1 MKKQIVIFVPLIV
14 LAIIFGVFL
23 FSYRPQ
29 GNTVDPKIEE
39 KRERTDRVTQTV
51 TETSEPRKDPEDT
64 TPAEIPEQ
72 VEREIIEQPQAL
84 HALEPVK
91 EIEKN
96 PPAPEEPADP
106 VAAAWARL
114 EYITQNPQQWG
125 QFSLQATELIAQLTP
140 TWRTRTKGETEE
152 AIVLLEEL
160 GKLQDPRSTEIFVN
174 YLNESGLWVRYV
186 ESALIAI
193 GPPSVP
199 LLVPLLDENG
209 SFSNSF
215 KRKRAVKLLGIIGS
229 EYQEEL
235 GGAVEYIFLPKLE
248 ELTMLNPD
256 YYGVREVASEAIFRL
271 SSHEQDNTV
280 ASQIEGKQEGT
291 DRVTATAAETSEQS
305 QIPHAPEP
313 VEKDEENPPAPEEP
327 ADPVAAAWAHL
338 EYITQNPQQWGELSP
353 EATELMAQLTP
364 TWVMRTEGEGERAI
378 ELLDQ
383 LTKFRDP
390 RSPEIFVN
398 YIRAGTFGRP
408 MEAALIEIGPPSV
421 PPLISLLRVNAG
433 FLRRRIGAELLGIVG
448 SEYQQELG
456 GAVEYVILPKLEK
469 LATSDPNPKVREVA
483 GEAISRFSYLPQDNA
498 AETPEAVEREISEI
512 IEHPQAL
519 HTPEPLEEDEKSP
532 PASEE
537 LSDPVAAV
545 WARLE
550 YISQNPQQWGELSPE
565 ATELI
570 AQLIPT
576 RTISTEAEME
586 EVIGLLEKLGE
597 LQDPRSAEIF
607 INYFLKSGLWGKP
620 MKEAL
625 IEIGPPSVPP
635 LIPLLDADRFLGR
648 LIAVKLLGII
658 GSEHHHELGSAVE
671 YIILPKLKKLVT
683 SDPNPRVRRYASV
696 AIARIS
702 YGQQDNTVETPEQV
716 EREINETTEQ
726 PQVSHAPEPAKE
738 DEENPPASGE
748 PADPVAAAWA
758 RLEYISQNPQEWG
771 DFSPEA
777 AELMAQLTPTWA
789 MSTEGEGEEA
799 IELLDQLTKFQDP
812 RSPEIFVNYLLSGVS
827 GKPMTEALIA
837 IGPPSVPLLIPL
849 LDANADLRGRLR
861 APRLLGIIG
870 SEYRQEL
877 GGAVEY
883 IILPKLEKLA
893 TSDPIP
899 RVRQYASEAVSK
911 LR

>member
-1 MKKQIVIFVPLIV
+1 MKKQIVILVPLIV
-14 LAIIFGVFL
+14 VVIIFGVFL

-29 GNTVDPKIEE
+29 GNTVDPKIEKKQE
-39 KRERTDRVTQTV
+39 QTDRVTQTV

-64 TPAEIPEQ
+64 TPAETSEQ
-72 VEREIIEQPQAL
+72 IERGIIEQPQAL
-84 HALEPVK
+84 HAPEPV
-91 EIEKN
+91 
-96 PPAPEEPADP
+96 DP
-106 VAAAWARL
+106 VVAAWARL
-114 EYITQNPQQWG
+114 EYIAQNLQQWG
-125 QFSLQATELIAQLTP
+125 RFSPEATELMEQLTP
-140 TWRTRTKGETEE
+140 TWRTKTGQPTEE

-160 GKLQDPRSTEIFVN
+160 GKLRDPRSAEIFVN
-174 YLNESGLWVRYV
+174 YLNEGGIWVRYV
-186 ESALIAI
+186 EAALIAI

-199 LLVPLLDENG
+199 PLVSCLEDND
-209 SFSNSF
+209 SFLSFF
-215 KRKRAVKLLGIIGS
+215 KRKIAAKLLGIIGS
-229 EYQEEL
+229 EYQQEL
-235 GGAVEYIFLPKLE
+235 DGAVKYIILPKLE
-248 ELTMLNPD
+248 ELATLDPD
-256 YYGVREVASEAIFRL
+256 YSVREVASEAIFRL
-271 SSHEQDNTV
+271 SSHEQDSTV

-305 QIPHAPEP
+305 QIPYAPEA
-313 VEKDEENPPAPEEP
+313 VKKDEENPPAPEEP

-383 LTKFRDP
+383 LTKLRDP

-398 YIRAGTFGRP
+398 YLRAGAWGRP
-408 MEAALIEIGPPSV
+408 MEAVLIEIGPPSV
-421 PPLISLLRVNAG
+421 LPLISLLDVNAG
-433 FLRRRIGAELLGIVG
+433 FLRRWIGAELLGIVG

-498 AETPEAVEREISEI
+498 AETPEAVDRETDKF
-512 IEHPQAL
+512 IEQSQAL
-519 HTPEPLEEDEKSP
+519 HTSAPSEQDKESP
-532 PASEE
+532 PVSEE
-537 LSDPVAAV
+537 PAEPVTAV

-550 YISQNPQQWGELSPE
+550 YISRNPQQWGELSLE

-597 LQDPRSAEIF
+597 LQDPRSPEIF
-607 INYFLKSGLWGKP
+607 INYFLEGGLWGKP

-625 IEIGPPSVPP
+625 IAIGPPSVPL
-635 LIPLLDADRFLGR
+635 LIPLLDTDRFLGR

-683 SDPNPRVRRYASV
+683 SDSNPRVRRYASV

-726 PQVSHAPEPAKE
+726 PQVPHAPEPAKE

-777 AELMAQLTPTWA
+777 AELMAQLTPTWVFDYEA
-789 MSTEGEGEEA
+789 DGEGPAEDA
-799 IELLDQLTKFQDP
+799 MQLLVKLTSFQDP
-812 RSPEIFVNYLLSGVS
+812 RSPEIFANYYREGIGGGVL
-827 GKPMTEALIA
+827 KEVLIE
-837 IGPPSVPLLIPL
+837 IGPPSILPLIPL
-849 LDANADLRGRLR
+849 LDTNTSFVGRLMSVKI
-861 APRLLGIIG
+861 LHII
-870 SEYRQEL
+870 SEKHRHEL

-883 IILPKLEKLA
+883 IILPRVGADGNVRSK
-893 TSDPIP
+893 P
-899 RVRQYASEAVSK
+899 R
-911 LR
+911 

>member
-125 QFSLQATELIAQLTP
+125 QFSPEATELMAQLTP
-140 TWRTRTKGETEE
+140 TWRTGTKGETEE

-160 GKLQDPRSTEIFVN
+160 SKLQDPRSAEIFVN
-174 YLNESGLWVRYV
+174 YLNENGLWVRYV

-256 YYGVREVASEAIFRL
+256 YYGVRAVAGEAIFRL
-271 SSHEQDNTV
+271 SSHEQDSTV

-291 DRVTATAAETSEQS
+291 DRVTAAAAETSEQS

-327 ADPVAAAWAHL
+327 ADLVAAAWAHL

-364 TWVMRTEGEGERAI
+364 TWTMRSEGEGEQAI

-383 LTKFRDP
+383 LTKLRDP

-398 YIRAGTFGRP
+398 YLRAGVSGRP

-421 PPLISLLRVNAG
+421 PPLISLLGVNAG
-433 FLRRRIGAELLGIVG
+433 FLRRQIGAELLGIVG

-498 AETPEAVEREISEI
+498 AETPEAVDREISEI
-512 IEHPQAL
+512 IEHPQVL
-519 HTPEPLEEDEKSP
+519 HAPEPSEEDEESSP
-532 PASEE
+532 ALEE
-537 LSDPVAAV
+537 LSDPVAAA

-550 YISQNPQQWGELSPE
+550 YISQNPQQWGELSLE

-597 LQDPRSAEIF
+597 LQDPRSPEIF
-607 INYFLKSGLWGKP
+607 VNYFLEGGLWGKP

-625 IEIGPPSVPP
+625 IAIGPPSVPL
-635 LIPLLDADRFLGR
+635 LIPLLDTDRFLGR

-671 YIILPKLKKLVT
+671 YIILPKLEKLVT

-726 PQVSHAPEPAKE
+726 PQVPHAPEPAKE

-748 PADPVAAAWA
+748 SADPVAAAWA

-771 DFSPEA
+771 EFSPEA
-777 AELMAQLTPTWA
+777 AELMAQLTPTWVFDYEA
-789 MSTEGEGEEA
+789 DGEGPAENA
-799 IELLDQLTKFQDP
+799 FKLLVKLASFQDP
-812 RSPEIFVNYLLSGVS
+812 RSAQVIANYINEGFGINNDAVV
-827 GKPMTEALIA
+827 P
-837 IGPPSVPLLIPL
+837 IGPPLVPPLIPL
-849 LDANADLRGRLR
+849 LDANTRSTGRMKSVK
-861 APRLLGIIG
+861 LLGLLG
-870 SEYRQEL
+870 EKHRHEL

-883 IILPKLEKLA
+883 IILPKLEQMA
-893 TSDPIP
+893 TSDP
-899 RVRQYASEAVSK
+899 SEVVQKTPVKRLPA
-911 LR
+911 